1 MAGLDGN
8 FLRGNKNCEGLRDAF
23 NAGLPK
29 GFRCRIRYV
38 STPAKPCDPL
48 FSPCPGIGREKTKLA
63 SHFLTVSVP
72 AIDAAQASGGEC
84 GPPSDHVLAFAMEV
98 LIYSQKGLTTM
109 FVSKADS
116 TGYLPQQSPSP
127 VKSIA
132 TTFLWWL
139 GTKQRQKMSAGLN
152 PDARLVVSL
161 FARAQSQYL
170 FPGSADHGK
179 KHVLDDRQ
187 LIRWWARVLD
197 PLFPKDIHADAQTTN
212 DSEHR
217 GYMTVPGAEIRSFLP
232 SFDTAARRHW
242 KQGNPLIELAQ
253 ARGVPEIAPTRCL
266 LPRFPDDPKARFMQD
281 LDDEVGLV
289 EDAGPLASPSKR
301 KSGRWKTIHDLERF
315 WEAMEFRQECSSG
328 RVVGF
333 LWLVIRPSSAQLQ
346 RAQDDKA
353 ELHVLNGTLT
363 PQNLE
368 PTSSGLSELDFQDS
382 QMSTNSI
389 ASNDSQGKKRQR
401 KGPLTGPIRSRAPRL
416 KGGSSNLSAT
426 SQSSSSNPSQSS
438 ANQDG
443 LCLTKKGY
451 DSAMSTLLHLDFSTP
466 AAAAHSTK
474 KWVAEVLSMSGMS
487 AEDWA
492 LDVVGEAEVAVAQ
505 AAINGTG
512 ATNDLGGLV
521 RKKKRKVEDAG
532 AGGEV
537 ATVQQEQV
545 PAVNMLV
552 GRKKAKS

>member
-1 MAGLDGN
+1 MAAGLDGN
-8 FLRGNKNCEGLRDAF
+8 LVQGDKNCETLKDALK
-23 NAGLPK
+23 AGLPK
-29 GFRCRIRYV
+29 DFRCRLRYI
-38 STPAKPCDPL
+38 STPAKRCDPL

-72 AIDAAQASGGEC
+72 TRDVQAGAGID
-84 GPPSDHVLAFAMEV
+84 DHVIVFAMEI

-116 TGYLPQQSPSP
+116 TGYLPQRRPSP

-139 GTKQRQKMSAGLN
+139 GTKQRQKLSAGLN
-152 PDARLVVSL
+152 PDARLVISL

-197 PLFPKDIHADAQTTN
+197 PLFPKDSQPDPQSAQKP
-212 DSEHR
+212 EHQ
-217 GYMTVPGAEIRSFLP
+217 GYLTVPGAEIRSFLP
-232 SFDTAARRHW
+232 SLDATARKHW
-242 KQGNPLIELAQ
+242 KQGNPLVELAH

-301 KSGRWKTIHDLERF
+301 KGGRWKTIHDLERF

-333 LWLVIRPSSAQLQ
+333 LWLVIRPSAAQAEQ
-346 RAQDDKA
+346 AAVERADRA
-353 ELHVLNGTLT
+353 IEAGTFA
-363 PQNLE
+363 PPNLE
-368 PTSSGLSELDFQDS
+368 ATSSGFSELESQDS
-382 QMSTNSI
+382 QTSVATTTSI
-389 ASNDSQGKKRQR
+389 GSPGRKRRR
-401 KGPLTGPIRSRAPRL
+401 KGPLTGPIHARAPRL

-426 SQSSSSNPSQSS
+426 SQPSSSQNS

-443 LCLTKKGY
+443 PFLTKEGY

-474 KWVAEVLSMSGMS
+474 KWVAEISSMSGMG
-487 AEDWA
+487 AGDWA
-492 LDVVGEAEVAVAQ
+492 LDVVGEAEVAALHPVS
-505 AAINGTG
+505 NGAG

-521 RKKKRKVEDAG
+521 RKKKRKVDDAN
-532 AGGEV
+532 GEP
-537 ATVQQEQV
+537 ATAQQEQEPV
-545 PAVNMLV
+545 VNTLI